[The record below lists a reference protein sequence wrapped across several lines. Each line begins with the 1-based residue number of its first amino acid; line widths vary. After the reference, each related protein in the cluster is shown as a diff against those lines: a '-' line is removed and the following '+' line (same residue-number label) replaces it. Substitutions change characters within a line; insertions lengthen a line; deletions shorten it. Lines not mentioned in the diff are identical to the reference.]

1 MGAVTVTNVKK
12 LGNVWTHAVGQVV
25 KCRITMSNSYAT
37 GGDTLTLPGNSG
49 LKRIS
54 AMFLCTGSFASYK
67 IKGSV
72 ITAPS
77 TGGGARL
84 AGTATAPLVQ
94 MFAGAGTPAEVG
106 AGVDLSAQSF
116 DVILIGR
123 TA

>member
-1 MGAVTVTNVKK
+1 MGTVAVSNVKK

-54 AMFLCTGSFASYK
+54 AMLVCTGSTGTFK
-67 IKGSV
+67 IKGSA
-72 ITAPS
+72 ITAAVAGALPS
-77 TGGGARL
+77 L
-84 AGTATAPLVQ
+84 AGTATVPLIK
-94 MFAGAGTPAEVG
+94 MTGGGGTPAEV
-106 AGVDLSAQSF
+106 ANATDLSATAF

>member
-1 MGAVTVTNVKK
+1 MGTVAVSNVKK

-54 AMFLCTGSFASYK
+54 AMFTCSGSFGTFK
-67 IKGSV
+67 IKGSA
-72 ITAPS
+72 ITVPS
-77 TGGGARL
+77 TGGVLSL
-84 AGTATAPLVQ
+84 AGTATAPLIK
-94 MFAGAGTPAEVG
+94 MTGGGGTPGEVG
-106 AGVDLSAQSF
+106 AGVDLSGQSI